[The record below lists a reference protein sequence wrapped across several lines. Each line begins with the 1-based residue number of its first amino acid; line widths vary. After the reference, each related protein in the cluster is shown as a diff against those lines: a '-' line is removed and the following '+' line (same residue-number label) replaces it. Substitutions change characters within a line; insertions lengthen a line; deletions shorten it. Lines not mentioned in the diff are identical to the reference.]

1 MSVSKI
7 SDNGKYTIL
16 IVEDSPTQ
24 AERLKYL
31 LEKQDYTIILAHNGI
46 EALEILAVNH
56 PTLVI
61 SDIVM
66 PGMDGYEL
74 CKTIKSKEN
83 LKDLPVMLLTSLTD
97 PEDVV
102 KGLLCGAD
110 NFVTKPYNEKV
121 LLSQIEYIL
130 VNKKIRDTHFAEMGI
145 DIYFSGKKHQI
156 TSSRLQIIDLLL
168 STYENAIQKKY
179 EVEQA
184 LYDLTVTQNE
194 LKALNENLEEKVLE
208 RTRRIEQLNELLRV
222 IRNINQLIVKTHNRD
237 HLIQRACEI
246 FTASKIF
253 SSAWIYLLDDKGKVT
268 DIVGSGH
275 GKEFE
280 SFKSDLMNGIF
291 PPCIQQIVT
300 KDEVVIIPEPI
311 KSCPGCLLST
321 NKSNRLVFSVA
332 LRAGDTT
339 FGILNVGSRMSEPN
353 DEEVGLFE
361 EVAGDIAYGL
371 NNIKL
376 ETKHLLALEQVKE
389 NEHKFRLIWEKSADG
404 MRLTDADGI
413 VRMVNDAYCKLVEM
427 EKKDLENKPLS
438 IVYSQEI
445 REKTLLHYKE
455 RFQASKIET
464 FLESEM
470 VLWNGRKIWLEL
482 SNSFYKIENQPQL
495 LLTIFH
501 DITKRKTAL
510 NEKEKLQAQLQQSQK
525 MEAIGRLAGGIAHDF
540 NNMLTIIQGNAQLGM
555 MNSEPAHPLYH
566 NFQQIISASEK
577 AATLTRQMLT
587 FSRKQTVEFHPVKLN
602 HVIEDM
608 NKMLRRL
615 IGENIQ
621 VVTNLQSDLRLIKAD
636 EGYLEQ
642 VLMNLIVNARDAM
655 PDGGQINIT
664 TKNIVLDRYA
674 GKNLPESR
682 SGNFVL
688 LTVEDSGCGIC
699 VENIE
704 KIFEPFFTTKE
715 SGKGTGL
722 GLAMVYGIVKQH
734 EGWINVYSETGKGT
748 TFKIY
753 LPALAETKKGRESV
767 EQQKWITDEKGRGER
782 ILLVEDDPSVCN
794 FAAFVLRE
802 NGYEVFTASDGQK
815 AGEMFD
821 TYAGNFK
828 LVLCDFILPDKNGI
842 EVADQMRLKV
852 TDLPVLL
859 SSGYTEEKVTQSL
872 ITEKGY
878 HFIQKPYSITDL
890 LTMVKKMLNDGKV

>member
-1 MSVSKI
+1 MSMPKNSLK
-7 SDNGKYTIL
+7 DKHTIL
-16 IVEDSPTQ
+16 VVEDSPTQ
-24 AERLKYL
+24 AEKLKFL
-31 LEKQDYTIILAHNGI
+31 LEEHHFHVAVADNGI
-46 EALEILAVNH
+46 EALTYLSTRPADVI
-56 PTLVI
+56 I
-61 SDIVM
+61 SDILM
-66 PGMDGYEL
+66 PGMDGYAF
-74 CKTIKSKEN
+74 CSKVKSDEK
-83 LKDLPVMLLTSLTD
+83 LRDIPVMLLTSLTD
-97 PEDVV
+97 PEDVI

-110 NFVTKPYNEKV
+110 NFVTKPYNEEV

-145 DIYFSGKKHQI
+145 DIYFGGKKHQI

-184 LYDLTVTQNE
+184 LYDLTVTQNK

-222 IRNINQLIVKTHNRD
+222 IRNINQLIVKTHNRNY
-237 HLIQRACEI
+237 LIQHACEI

-291 PPCIQQIVT
+291 PPCIRQIVT

-311 KSCPGCLLST
+311 KSCPGCPLST

-339 FGILNVGSRMSEPN
+339 FGVLNVGSRMSEPN

-413 VRMVNDAYCKLVEM
+413 VHMVNDAYCKLVEM

-445 REKTLLHYKE
+445 REKTLLQYRE

-470 VLWNGRKIWLEL
+470 VLWNCRKIWLEL

-566 NFQQIISASEK
+566 NFQQIIIASEK

-608 NKMLRRL
+608 NKMLRCL

-621 VVTNLQSDLRLIKAD
+621 IVTNLQSDLRLIKAD

-664 TKNIVLDRYA
+664 TKSIVLDRYA

-699 VENIE
+699 VENLE

-734 EGWINVYSETGKGT
+734 DGWINVYSEIGKGT

-753 LPALAETKKGRESV
+753 LPALAETKKRQESV
-767 EQQKWITDEKGRGER
+767 EQQKWITNEKGQGER

-821 TYAGNFK
+821 AYAGNFK

-842 EVADQMRLKV
+842 DVADQMRLKV

-859 SSGYTEEKVTQSL
+859 SNGYTEEKVAQSL

-878 HFIQKPYSITDL
+878 HFIQKPYSIADL
-890 LTMVKKMLNDGKV
+890 LTMVKKMLNDGNV